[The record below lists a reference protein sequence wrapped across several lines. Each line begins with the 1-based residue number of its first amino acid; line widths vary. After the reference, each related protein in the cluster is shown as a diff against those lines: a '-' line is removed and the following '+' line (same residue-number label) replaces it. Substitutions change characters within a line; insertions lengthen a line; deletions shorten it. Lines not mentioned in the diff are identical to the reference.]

1 MDLREKAITLLS
13 STVVDMKTAG
23 QNDLFTI
30 PVGKECVITHVI
42 VHSATDTLVRG
53 AGDSDYDFGV
63 GANCDT
69 WLQTVDLNDITA
81 TNEFKIIDS
90 PDVVYVLPAAAE
102 VFGVKIIAGCD
113 AVADAII
120 DVFGYLVDA

>member
-23 QNDLFTI
+23 QNDLYTI
-30 PVGKECVITHVI
+30 PAGKECVITHVI
-42 VHSATDTLVRG
+42 VHSPTATLVRG

-63 GANCDT
+63 GDNCDT
-69 WLQTVDLNDITA
+69 WLQTVDLNDMTA
-81 TNEFKIIDS
+81 TTHFKIIDS
-90 PDVVYVLPAAAE
+90 PDTVYVLPAAGE
-102 VFGVKIIAGCD
+102 VFGVKVIAGCD
-113 AVADAII
+113 GVANATI